1 MDEVT
6 LFRIEEKFLK
16 SLYDTKGVTFSKNKL
31 VATINLTPEILLEKD
46 YNLEYCDI
54 ATYQEGISYLE
65 AIFRNKSNFYIYL
78 SKRNIESIHYDIK
91 IYFEPKDLT
100 EVKFFIKK
108 LLKLN

>member
-1 MDEVT
+1 MEEVT

-16 SLYDTKGVTFSKNKL
+16 SLYDTKGFTYSKNKL
-31 VATINLTPEILLEKD
+31 GVTINLTPELLLEKD
-46 YNLEYCDI
+46 YILEYCDI
-54 ATYQEGISYLE
+54 TTHQKGISYLE

-78 SKRNIESIHYDIK
+78 SKTNIESINYDIK
-91 IYFEPKDLT
+91 IYFEPKDFT

>member
-16 SLYDTKGVTFSKNKL
+16 SLYDTKGVTYSKNKL
-31 VATINLTPEILLEKD
+31 VATINLTPELLLEKD
-46 YNLEYCDI
+46 YILEYCDI

-78 SKRNIESIHYDIK
+78 SKRSVESIHYDIK
-91 IYFEPKDLT
+91 IYFEPKDFT